1 MNNII
6 TTEDGSH
13 SLESTKFGVT
23 YHSIHGAIQESQ
35 VVFIDAALNYQ
46 IEKKDT
52 LSILEIG
59 FGTGL
64 NAFMTYLE
72 AKKKNL
78 TIEYIG
84 IEAYPI
90 DALVVEQLN
99 YAEELQAIAEREV
112 LLAMHSATIEPV
124 ALLPNFTF
132 YQQVTTFES
141 LAYTNRFDII
151 YYDAF
156 APNAQPE
163 LWEEPILTQMY
174 EALKSGGVL
183 TTYCA
188 KGAFKRSLKKIGFTV
203 EALPGPKGKRE
214 MTRAVKN

>member
-1 MNNII
+1 MNTII

-13 SLESTKFGVT
+13 SLESTQFGVT
-23 YHSIHGAIQESQ
+23 YHSVHGAIQESQ
-35 VVFIDAALNYQ
+35 IVFIEAALQYQ
-46 IEKKDT
+46 ATQKKT
-52 LSILEIG
+52 LKILEIG

-72 AKKKNL
+72 GQKEQLN
-78 TIEYIG
+78 IDYVG
-84 IEAYPI
+84 VEAYPI
-90 DALVVEQLN
+90 ESNMLEQLN
-99 YAEELQAIAEREV
+99 YPSELQATTEKE
-112 LLAMHSATIEPV
+112 LFLAMHKTTTAPTQL
-124 ALLPNFTF
+124 APNFNF
-132 YQQVTTFES
+132 LQQRSKFEDLDYQ
-141 LAYTNRFDII
+141 AYFDII

-163 LWEEPILTQMY
+163 LWEEPMLMRMY
-174 EALKSGGVL
+174 DALQSGGVL

-214 MTRAVKN
+214 MTRAIK

>member
-46 IEKKDT
+46 MDKKDA

-72 AKKKNL
+72 AKKRDLK
-78 TIEYIG
+78 IEYIG
-84 IEAYPI
+84 VEAYPI
-90 DALVVEQLN
+90 DALTLEQLN
-99 YAEELQAIAEREV
+99 YAEELDAITEREA
-112 LLAMHSATIEPV
+112 LLSMHSATIQPIS
-124 ALLPNFTF
+124 LLPNFSF
-132 YQQVTTFES
+132 HQKIATFES
-141 LAYTNRFDII
+141 LDYKGKFDII

-163 LWEEPILTQMY
+163 LWEESMLVKMFD
-174 EALKSGGVL
+174 ALKPGGVL

-214 MTRAVKN
+214 MTRAIK